1 MTKKYEV
8 RILDAAWDD
17 LLRIRNWY
25 ILNFSEDT
33 ANKIA
38 DAILGTLERLEI
50 FPDFGSPT
58 PDEWLNGRGY
68 RMVVCKKHIA
78 VYRKIG
84 DVVYVYHI
92 ADSGTQYTKLF
103 K

>member
-1 MTKKYEV
+1 MTKYEV

-25 ILNFSEDT
+25 VLNFSEGSAD
-33 ANKIA
+33 KVA
-38 DAILGTLERLEI
+38 DAILEALERLEM
-50 FPDFGSPT
+50 FPDSGSPT
-58 PDEWLNGRGY
+58 PDEWLNSRGY

-78 VYRKIG
+78 IYRKIG

-92 ADSGTQYTKLF
+92 VDSRTQYTRLF
-103 K
+103 KH